1 LSVINSLAINQVP
14 TVNRTPSTVYF
25 MSKDNTTSNPST
37 PESKKLNFAQ
47 LRKALKIFEFVQPYR
62 WRIIVGLVLLFVS
75 SMVFMVFPF
84 LSGELINIA
93 QGKSKYPFN
102 LQQVGYLLFAVLVGQ
117 GFVSY
122 YRVQLFATV
131 SERGI
136 ADVRKALYSKIITL
150 PIVFFEKNRTGDLV
164 SRLTA
169 DVEKLY
175 SAFSITIAE
184 FIRQIIVLISGIIIL
199 AVMAPKLSLIMLA
212 TFPVIVVGAMFF
224 GKKIKR
230 LSQQRQEEL
239 AQSNIVLSE
248 TMTTIQVVKAFTN
261 ELFEALRYGKAV
273 DSTVAVSLSFAR
285 GRALF
290 TVFIVSVLFGGLF
303 FVIWM
308 GAWLLSKGDM
318 DAGQL
323 VSFVVYTAVIGG
335 AIAGLGNF
343 YTELV
348 GAIGATER
356 IREILEEKSEVSMPV
371 SSDGL
376 MLSHAIYSGK
386 RLEGRIEFKDVHF
399 NYPTRE
405 DVKVLKGINLIVG
418 AGEKVALVGPSG
430 AGKSTVIQLLLK
442 FYGIKEGDVT
452 VDGQSIYAMNTT
464 DYRQNIALVPQE
476 VLLFGGTIRENIL
489 YGKPDAD
496 ESEILEA
503 ARQANALEFIERF
516 PDGLDTVVG
525 ERGVKLSGGQRQRI
539 AIARAILKDPA
550 ILLLDEATSS
560 LDAESEK
567 VVQEALD
574 KLMEGR
580 TSIIIAHRLAT
591 VRNVDKICVLD
602 GGQIVESGTHEEL
615 STLADGLYNS
625 LSKLQFQHA

>member
-1 LSVINSLAINQVP
+1 MSRRNRSAALDLSPA
-14 TVNRTPSTVYF
+14 
-25 MSKDNTTSNPST
+25 D
-37 PESKKLNFAQ
+37 KKLSIEK
-47 LRKALKIFEFVQPYR
+47 LRSALKIFEFVRPYR
-62 WRIIVGLVLLFVS
+62 WRLLVGLVLLFIS

-84 LSGELINIA
+84 LSGELINVA
-93 QGKSKYPFN
+93 QGQSNYALTLK
-102 LQQVGYLLFAVLVGQ
+102 QIGLFLIIVLVAQ

-122 YRVQLFATV
+122 YRVQLFAAV

-136 ADVRKALYSKIITL
+136 ADVRKALYSKIITM
-150 PIVFFEKNRTGDLV
+150 PIVFFEKNRIGDLV

-175 SAFSITIAE
+175 NAFSLTIAE
-184 FIRQIIVLISGIIIL
+184 FIRQIIVLVSGIIIL
-199 AVMAPKLSLIMLA
+199 AFMAPKLSLIMLA
-212 TFPVIVVGAMFF
+212 TFPVIVIGAMYF
-224 GKKIKR
+224 GRIIRR
-230 LSQQRQEEL
+230 LSKQRQDEL
-239 AQSNIVLSE
+239 ANSNTVLSE

-261 ELFEALRYGKAV
+261 ELFENLRYGKSV
-273 DSTVAVSLSFAR
+273 DATVVVSLKYAR

-290 TVFIVSVLFGGLF
+290 SVFIVSVLFGGLF

-308 GAWLLSKGDM
+308 GAWLLSKGQM

-343 YTELV
+343 YTELL

-356 IREILEEKSEVSMPV
+356 IREILEEESEVEIV
-371 SSDGL
+371 KD
-376 MLSHAIYSGK
+376 AKNAK
-386 RLEGRIEFKDVHF
+386 RLHGNIEFNSVHF

-405 DVKVLKGINLIVG
+405 DVRVLKGIDLRVG

-430 AGKSTVIQLLLK
+430 AGKSTIVQLLLK
-442 FYGIKEGDVT
+442 FYDLKEGEIT
-452 VDGQSIYAMNTT
+452 VDGQSIHEMNTT
-464 DYRQNIALVPQE
+464 DYRKNIAIVPQE

-489 YGKPDAD
+489 YGKPNA
-496 ESEILEA
+496 SEPEIIEA
-503 ARQANALEFIERF
+503 AKQANAWDFIQRF
-516 PDGLDTVVG
+516 PDGLDTMVG

-560 LDAESEK
+560 LDAESEQ
-567 VVQEALD
+567 VVQAALD

-591 VRNVDKICVLD
+591 VRNVDKICVID
-602 GGQIVESGTHEEL
+602 GGRIVEEGTHEEL
-615 STLADGLYNS
+615 EAMSDGLYNS
-625 LSKLQFQHA
+625 LAKLQFHYA

>member
-1 LSVINSLAINQVP
+1 MGQV
-14 TVNRTPSTVYF
+14 
-25 MSKDNTTSNPST
+25 K
-37 PESKKLNFAQ
+37 E
-47 LRKALKIFEFVQPYR
+47 ALKIFRFVRPYR
-62 WRIIVGLVLLFVS
+62 WKLVIGLVLLFVS
-75 SMVFMVFPF
+75 SMVFMIFPF

-93 QGKSKYPFN
+93 QGKSKYPFT
-102 LQQVGYLLFAVLVGQ
+102 LPQIGYFLMAVLVMQ

-122 YRVQLFATV
+122 YRVQLFAVV
-131 SERGI
+131 SEQGI

-150 PIVFFEKNRTGDLV
+150 PIVFFEKNRVGDLV

-175 SAFSITIAE
+175 SAFSVTIAE
-184 FIRQIIVLISGIIIL
+184 FIRQIIILVSGIIIL
-199 AVMAPKLSLIMLA
+199 AIMAPKLSLIMLA
-212 TFPVIVVGAMFF
+212 TFPVIVIGAMYF
-224 GKKIKR
+224 GRRIRK
-230 LSQQRQEEL
+230 LSKQRQDEL
-239 AQSNIVLSE
+239 ANSNIVLSE
-248 TMTTIQVVKAFTN
+248 TMSTIQVVKAFTN
-261 ELFEALRYGKAV
+261 ELFENLRYGKSV
-273 DSTVAVSLSFAR
+273 DETVAVSLKYAQ

-308 GAWLLSKGDM
+308 GAWLLHKGQM

-343 YTELV
+343 YTELL

-356 IREILEEKSEVSMPV
+356 ISEILEEKSEVKIEPTSLK
-371 SSDGL
+371 SR
-376 MLSHAIYSGK
+376 
-386 RLEGRIEFKDVHF
+386 RLQGNIEFRDVYF
-399 NYPTRE
+399 EYPTRE
-405 DVKVLKGINLIVG
+405 DVRVLKGINLSVA

-430 AGKSTVIQLLLK
+430 AGKSTIVQLLLK
-442 FYGIKEGDVT
+442 FYEVAKGDIE
-452 VDGQSIYAMNTT
+452 VDGQSIYDMNTS
-464 DYRQNIALVPQE
+464 DYRQNIAIVPQE
-476 VLLFGGTIRENIL
+476 VMLFGGTIRENIL
-489 YGKPDAD
+489 YGKPDAID
-496 ESEILEA
+496 AEIVEA
-503 ARQANALEFIERF
+503 ARKANAMEFIERF
-516 PDGLDTVVG
+516 PEGLNTVVG
-525 ERGVKLSGGQRQRI
+525 ERGIKLSGGQRQRI

-602 GGQIVESGTHEEL
+602 GGQIVEEGTHEEL
-615 STLADGLYNS
+615 SNIPDGLYNS
-625 LSKLQFQHA
+625 LAKLQFQYA

>member
-1 LSVINSLAINQVP
+1 
-14 TVNRTPSTVYF
+14 
-25 MSKDNTTSNPST
+25 MSKDNTTSSPAT
-37 PESKKLNFAQ
+37 PERKKLNLAQ

-62 WRIIVGLVLLFVS
+62 WRISVGLVLLFVS
-75 SMVFMVFPF
+75 SMVFMIFPF

-93 QGKSKYPFN
+93 QGKSKYPFT
-102 LQQVGYLLFAVLVGQ
+102 LQQVGFLLMAVLVGQ

-175 SAFSITIAE
+175 NAFSVTIAE
-184 FIRQIIVLISGIIIL
+184 FVRQIIVLISGIIIL

-212 TFPVIVVGAMFF
+212 TFPVIVIGAMFF
-224 GKKIKR
+224 GRKIRK
-230 LSQQRQEEL
+230 LSQQRQDEL
-239 AQSNIVLSE
+239 ANSNIVLSE

-273 DSTVAVSLSFAR
+273 DNTVSVSLRFAR

-308 GAWLLSKGDM
+308 GAWLLSQGQM

-356 IREILEEKSEVSMPV
+356 IREILEEKSEVSVPTPSDVLPQRSAV
-371 SSDGL
+371 SSEE
-376 MLSHAIYSGK
+376 K
-386 RLEGRIEFKDVHF
+386 LEGHIHFKNVHF

-405 DVKVLKGINLIVG
+405 DVQVLKGIDIQVA
-418 AGEKVALVGPSG
+418 AGEKIALVGPSG
-430 AGKSTVIQLLLK
+430 AGKSTIVQLLLK
-442 FYGIKEGDVT
+442 FYGIQEGDIT
-452 VDGQSIYAMNTT
+452 VDGQSIYEMNTT
-464 DYRQNIALVPQE
+464 AYRQNIALVPQE

-489 YGKPDAD
+489 YGKPEASDA
-496 ESEILEA
+496 EIIAA

-525 ERGVKLSGGQRQRI
+525 ERGIKLSGGQRQRI
-539 AIARAILKDPA
+539 AIARAILKNPA

-602 GGQIVESGTHEEL
+602 GGRIVEIGTHEEL
-615 STLADGLYNS
+615 SAIENGLYNS
-625 LSKLQFQHA
+625 LSKLQFQQL

>member
-1 LSVINSLAINQVP
+1 MSRRNPA
-14 TVNRTPSTVYF
+14 STT
-25 MSKDNTTSNPST
+25 DTT
-37 PESKKLNFAQ
+37 ESKKFNLEQA
-47 LRKALKIFEFVQPYR
+47 RKALKIFKFVRPYR
-62 WRIIVGLVLLFVS
+62 WRLAIGLVLLFIS
-75 SMVFMVFPF
+75 SMVFMIFPF

-93 QGKSKYPFN
+93 QGKSKYPFT
-102 LQQVGYLLFAVLVGQ
+102 LPQVGYFLMVVLIAQ

-122 YRVQLFATV
+122 FRVQLFAAV

-150 PIVFFEKNRTGDLV
+150 PIVFFEKNRVGDLV

-175 SAFSITIAE
+175 SAFSVTIAE
-184 FIRQIIVLISGIIIL
+184 FIRQIIVLVSGIIIL
-199 AVMAPKLSLIMLA
+199 AVMAWKLSLIMLA
-212 TFPVIVVGAMFF
+212 TFPVIVIGAMFF
-224 GKKIKR
+224 GRKIRK
-230 LSQQRQEEL
+230 LSKQRQDEL
-239 AQSNIVLSE
+239 ALSNTVLSE

-261 ELFEALRYGKAV
+261 ELFEFRRYGKSV
-273 DSTVAVSLSFAR
+273 DDTVSVSLKYAH

-308 GAWLLSKGDM
+308 GAWLLSKGQM

-343 YTELV
+343 YTELL

-356 IREILEEKSEVSMPV
+356 ISEILEENSEVKIQN
-371 SSDGL
+371 DRQNTN
-376 MLSHAIYSGK
+376 
-386 RLEGRIEFKDVHF
+386 RLEGNIEFKNVHF

-405 DVKVLKGINLIVG
+405 DVRVLKGINLRVG

-430 AGKSTVIQLLLK
+430 AGKSTIVQLLLK
-442 FYGIKEGDVT
+442 FYEIASGEIT
-452 VDGQSIYAMNTT
+452 VDDQSIHDMNTT
-464 DYRQNIALVPQE
+464 DYRQNIAIVPQE

-489 YGKPDAD
+489 YGKPDA
-496 ESEILEA
+496 SEPEIIEA
-503 ARQANALEFIERF
+503 ARQANAWNFIQKF
-516 PDGLDTVVG
+516 PEGLDTIVG

-539 AIARAILKDPA
+539 AIARAILKNPA

-567 VVQEALD
+567 VVQDALD

-591 VRNVDKICVLD
+591 IRNVDKICVID
-602 GGQIVESGTHEEL
+602 GGRIVEEGTHEEL
-615 STLADGLYNS
+615 EAMTDGLYNS
-625 LSKLQFQHA
+625 LAKLQFHYA